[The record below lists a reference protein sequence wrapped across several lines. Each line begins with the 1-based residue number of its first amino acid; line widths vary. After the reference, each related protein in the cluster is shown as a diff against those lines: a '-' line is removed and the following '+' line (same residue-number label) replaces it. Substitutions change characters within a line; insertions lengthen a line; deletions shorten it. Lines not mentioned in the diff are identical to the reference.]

1 MFVLKHY
8 DTPLCRFEL
17 IDHPLEGQ
25 QARIDWIDKTK
36 MNLIPI
42 GMQCTDE
49 GLTEWLKGRAIPKN
63 RAFVQSFL
71 AKNGLNINDTRGI
84 LQICRGLSLNDCYWI
99 VEDGFDGTFAGYNL
113 YEHDFVTVLSLIAY
127 TGYGSTHN
135 HGFTSSPEFTTGG
148 MLRKA
153 WRRDRKT
160 GKICLYKGGT
170 SGAANTG
177 KEPFSEFYASMI
189 AEVMGLPHV
198 TYGLSSWKHDLCST
212 CELFTD
218 IDHSYVPIC
227 RFVQKPTLRS
237 VSDYLKQLGQSYHD
251 AFADM
256 LIFDALICNEDRH
269 FGNFGLTVDNHTNQ
283 PVGFAPIFDNGLS
296 LFNYAMEDDLRDT
309 KAYAKTRL
317 SAYGVPFE
325 NVVKEFITPRQKE
338 QLRRMIGFR
347 FRKHPRYN
355 LPAARLH
362 ALEGYLAERVAEL
375 LAL

>member
-17 IDHPLEGQ
+17 FDDPLEGQ
-25 QARIDWIDKTK
+25 KAHIDWIDGTK
-36 MNLIPI
+36 KQLIPI
-42 GMQCTDE
+42 GMQCSDE
-49 GLTEWLKGRAIPKN
+49 GLMTWLKGRTIPKN

-71 AKNGLNINDTRGI
+71 AKNGLNPGDTRGI

-99 VEDGFDGTFAGYNL
+99 VEDGFDGTFAQYNL
-113 YEHDFVTVLSLIAY
+113 YEHDFMTVLSLIAY
-127 TGYGSTHN
+127 TGYGSTRI

-160 GKICLYKGGT
+160 GKTILYKGGT

-177 KEPFSEFYASMI
+177 KEPYSEFYASQI

-198 TYGLSSWKHDLCST
+198 TYGLSSWKHDICST

-218 IDHSYVPIC
+218 MDHSYVPMY
-227 RFVQKPTLRS
+227 RFVQKPTLRT
-237 VSDYLKQLGQSYHD
+237 VADFLTQLGPEYYD

-269 FGNFGLTVDNHTNQ
+269 FGNFGLMVDNNTNQ
-283 PVGFAPIFDNGLS
+283 TVGFAPIFDNGLS

-309 KAYAKTRL
+309 AAYAKTRL
-317 SAYGVPFE
+317 SAYQVPFE
-325 NVVKEFITPRQKE
+325 NIVKEFITPRQKD

-347 FRKHPRYN
+347 FEKHPRYN
-355 LPAARLH
+355 LPAAGLK
-362 ALEGYLAERVAEL
+362 ALEHYLAERVTEML
-375 LAL
+375 SM

>member
-1 MFVLKHY
+1 MFMLKHY

-17 IDHPLEGQ
+17 FDDPLEGQ
-25 QARIDWIDKTK
+25 KARIDWIDETK
-36 MNLIPI
+36 KQLIPI
-42 GMQCTDE
+42 GMQCSDE
-49 GLTEWLKGRAIPKN
+49 GLMTWLKGRTIPKN

-71 AKNGLNINDTRGI
+71 AKNGLNPGDTRGI
-84 LQICRGLSLNDCYWI
+84 LQVCRGLSLNDCYWI
-99 VEDGFDGTFAGYNL
+99 VEDNFDGTFAQYNL
-113 YEHDFVTVLSLIAY
+113 YEHDFMTVLSLIAY
-127 TGYGSTHN
+127 TGYGSTRI

-160 GKICLYKGGT
+160 GKTILYKGGT

-177 KEPFSEFYASMI
+177 KEPYSEFYASQI

-198 TYGLSSWKHDLCST
+198 TYGLSSWKHDICST

-218 IDHSYVPIC
+218 MDHSYVPMY
-227 RFVQKPTLRS
+227 RFVQKPTLRTVADFS
-237 VSDYLKQLGQSYHD
+237 MQLGQKYYD

-269 FGNFGLTVDNHTNQ
+269 FGNFGLMVDNHTNQ

-296 LFNYAMEDDLRDT
+296 LFNYAMEDDLQDT
-309 KAYAKTRL
+309 AAYAKTRL
-317 SAYGVPFE
+317 SAYQVPFE
-325 NVVKEFITPRQKE
+325 NIVREFITARQKD

-347 FRKHPRYN
+347 FEKHPRYN
-355 LPAARLH
+355 LPAARLK
-362 ALEGYLAERVAEL
+362 ALEHYLAERVTEML
-375 LAL
+375 SM

>member
-17 IDHPLEGQ
+17 FDDPLEGQ
-25 QARIDWIDKTK
+25 KARIDWIDEAKK
-36 MNLIPI
+36 QLIPI
-42 GMQCTDE
+42 GMQCSDE
-49 GLTEWLKGRAIPKN
+49 GVMTWLKGRTIPKN
-63 RAFVQSFL
+63 RAFVQNFL
-71 AKNGLNINDTRGI
+71 TRNGLNPGDTRGI

-99 VEDGFDGTFAGYNL
+99 VEDGFDGTFAQYNL
-113 YEHDFVTVLSLIAY
+113 YEHDFMTVLSLIAY
-127 TGYGSTHN
+127 TGYGSTRI

-160 GKICLYKGGT
+160 GKIILYKGGT

-177 KEPFSEFYASMI
+177 KEPYSEFYASQI

-198 TYGLSSWKHDLCST
+198 TYGLSSWKHDVCST

-218 IDHSYVPIC
+218 MDHSYVPMY
-227 RFVQKPTLRS
+227 RFVQKPTLRT
-237 VSDYLKQLGQSYHD
+237 VADFLTQLGPEYYD

-256 LIFDALICNEDRH
+256 LVFDALICNEDRH
-269 FGNFGLTVDNHTNQ
+269 LGNFGLMVDNHTNQ

-296 LFNYAMEDDLRDT
+296 LFNYAMEDDLQDT
-309 KAYAKTRL
+309 AAYAKTRL
-317 SAYGVPFE
+317 SAYQVPFE
-325 NVVKEFITPRQKE
+325 NIVKEFITARQKD

-347 FRKHPRYN
+347 LEKHPRYN
-355 LPAARLH
+355 LPAARLKV
-362 ALEGYLAERVAEL
+362 LEHYLAERVTEML
-375 LAL
+375 SM